1 MPEEA
6 WGAQD
11 SLLTHTDAEVLGKPM
26 AHLSKMG
33 GGGGVLDQR
42 GDVESSPLKGE
53 PGGRRT
59 GGASGNS
66 STSPAVGPGGTF
78 FGMAAPRASARR
90 RWNPFRKT
98 SGILGVMHAQTKKG
112 RLVSKHGRI
121 NTFSR
126 AEEVHDRHRL
136 IKDFFTSM
144 LELAWSW
151 TFFSFA
157 VSFFASWLFFAT
169 IWYLI
174 IYTHGDLTEQIKEP
188 GHEVCVTDVQSFTSC
203 FLYSVETQHT
213 IGYGGRAITEECP
226 AAMILMCVQSIVG
239 VIIQACMAGI
249 VFAKF
254 MMPMS
259 RGETIMFS
267 KNALITMRN
276 GALYLLVRLADLRMK
291 HLIECH
297 VNGHFLM
304 KVVTDEGEEIPNH
317 LSNVD
322 FGSSLE
328 GYLTEGPG
336 PSDYIQPFWPLIVAH
351 KIDWRSPL
359 YTMAP
364 KDLQTWQF
372 EVIVTLEG
380 VTPETGCSVQARTS
394 YLPSEIL
401 WGQRFEHS
409 TVTYDQ
415 KEAKYAVSYTTINAF
430 QQDNTPR
437 CSAKELDERREKE
450 A

>member
-1 MPEEA
+1 MSEEA
-6 WGAQD
+6 RGAQE
-11 SLLTHTDAEVLGKPM
+11 SLLTHADVLGKPL
-26 AHLSKMG
+26 AQLSKMG
-33 GGGGVLDQR
+33 GGGALDQR

-53 PGGRRT
+53 PGGGRT
-59 GGASGNS
+59 GGASGGLN
-66 STSPAVGPGGTF
+66 TSPAAGPGGTF
-78 FGMAAPRASARR
+78 FGMAAPRASARQ

-136 IKDFFTSM
+136 YKDFFTSM

-174 IYTHGDLTEQIKEP
+174 IYSHGDLTQQIKEP

-304 KVVTDEGEEIPNH
+304 KVVTEEGEEIPNH
-317 LSNVD
+317 MSNVD

-328 GYLTEGPG
+328 GYLTEGPV
-336 PSDYIQPFWPLIVAH
+336 PSDYIQPFWPTIVAH

-394 YLPSEIL
+394 YLPTEIL

>member
-1 MPEEA
+1 MSEEA
-6 WGAQD
+6 WGAQE
-11 SLLTHTDAEVLGKPM
+11 SLLSQTDADVLGKPL
-26 AHLSKMG
+26 AHLSKM

-42 GDVESSPLKGE
+42 GDVESSPLKGD
-53 PGGRRT
+53 PGGQRS
-59 GGASGNS
+59 GGSNS
-66 STSPAVGPGGTF
+66 SPAAGPGGTF
-78 FGMAAPRASARR
+78 FGMAAPRPSARR

-136 IKDFFTSM
+136 YKDFFTSM

-226 AAMILMCVQSIVG
+226 GAMILMCVQSIVG

-304 KVVTDEGEEIPNH
+304 KVVTEEGEEIPNH
-317 LSNVD
+317 MSNVD

-359 YTMAP
+359 YTMTP
-364 KDLQTWQF
+364 RDLQTWQF

-394 YLPSEIL
+394 YLPTEIL

>member
-1 MPEEA
+1 MSEGAEE
-6 WGAQD
+6 
-11 SLLTHTDAEVLGKPM
+11 SLLSHTDAEVLGKPM

-33 GGGGVLDQR
+33 GGGVLDQR
-42 GDVESSPLKGE
+42 RDVESSPLKGD
-53 PGGRRT
+53 PGGGRT
-59 GGASGNS
+59 GGA
-66 STSPAVGPGGTF
+66 AAGPSGTF
-78 FGMAAPRASARR
+78 FGMAPPRASARR

-98 SGILGVMHAQTKKG
+98 SGIMGVMHAQTKKG

-136 IKDFFTSM
+136 IKDFFTST

-157 VSFFASWLFFAT
+157 VSFFASWLFFAS

-174 IYTHGDLTEQIKEP
+174 IYTHGDLTEQIKDP

-304 KVVTDEGEEIPNH
+304 KVVTEEGEEIPNH
-317 LSNVD
+317 MSNVD

-364 KDLQTWQF
+364 RDLQSWQF

-409 TVTYDQ
+409 TVKYDQ

>member
-1 MPEEA
+1 MSEEA
-6 WGAQD
+6 RGAKE
-11 SLLTHTDAEVLGKPM
+11 SLLTQTDAEVLGKPL
-26 AHLSKMG
+26 AHLSQM

-42 GDVESSPLKGE
+42 GDVESSPLKGD
-53 PGGRRT
+53 PGGGR
-59 GGASGNS
+59 GVGASGGSNS
-66 STSPAVGPGGTF
+66 SPAAGPGGTF
-78 FGMAAPRASARR
+78 FGMAVPRASARR

-174 IYTHGDLTEQIKEP
+174 IYTHGDLTEQVKEP

-226 AAMILMCVQSIVG
+226 AAMVLMCVQSIVG

-304 KVVTDEGEEIPNH
+304 KVVTEEGEEIPNH
-317 LSNVD
+317 MSNVD

-359 YTMAP
+359 YTMRP

-394 YLPSEIL
+394 YLPTEIL

-437 CSAKELDERREKE
+437 CSAKELDEKREKE